1 MFIITVATSSVTDA
15 AELCLGSTEVC
26 LSCNKAGSMSP
37 TSIVCNDAHMSAA
50 QVSSGCCLQI
60 CLGLL
65 SCNSSINFLQLILH
79 MPCTKSIH
87 CACCHCIVGKASA
100 LCRYLTPPFWVDQQL
115 CLSSSQC
122 QPHRQASLS
131 SRHSSF
137 HSRCSSS
144 HLSLPSP
151 VLTASG
157 RSMMMAQP
165 QCNPR
170 GCRPCPWDQPR
181 PWDWQG
187 PSLRE
192 HLLFLKVMLRLD
204 LTWHV
209 LKCYTEYVPIGRITN
224 PLTAGC
230 YERDSLMVHMCDTD
244 HILETLA

>member
-1 MFIITVATSSVTDA
+1 
-15 AELCLGSTEVC
+15 
-26 LSCNKAGSMSP
+26 MSP
-37 TSIVCNDAHMSAA
+37 TSIVCNDAHMSVA

-65 SCNSSINFLQLILH
+65 SCNSSIKFLQLILH
-79 MPCTKSIH
+79 MPCTRSH
-87 CACCHCIVGKASA
+87 RRACCHYIHGKSWAP
-100 LCRYLTPPFWVDQQL
+100 CRQL

-144 HLSLPSP
+144 HSLPSP
-151 VLTASG
+151 ALTALG
-157 RSMMMAQP
+157 RSMTMGQP

-170 GCRPCPWDQPR
+170 GCLPCAWDQPR
-181 PWDWQG
+181 PWDRQG

-192 HLLFLKVMLRLD
+192 HLLSLKVMLQLD

-209 LKCYTEYVPIGRITN
+209 LK
-224 PLTAGC
+224 
-230 YERDSLMVHMCDTD
+230 
-244 HILETLA
+244 